1 LDCDGFACILGGAD
15 RKMLF
20 MVTREWHGME
30 RVVDK
35 ERTGQVLTIKAPVA
49 VVGTP

>member
-1 LDCDGFACILGGAD
+1 MLGGSD

-30 RVVDK
+30 SAAD
-35 ERTGQVLTIKAPVA
+35 ETRTGQVLTIEAPA
-49 VVGTP
+49 AGAGWP